1 MRIVALAAGPIIFA
15 LTFVVPAPAALP
27 TEGWRVMG
35 IAGLMAVWWLTAVI
49 PLEATALLP
58 IVLLPL
64 LGVAPIGDVTRSYA
78 DPIIF
83 LFLGGFF
90 LAATLERWNLH
101 KRFALATV
109 RIAGTDGPRVILA
122 FILASAALSMWISN
136 TATAVMML
144 PIAKAVAGGMDAPFP
159 TTSPGG
165 QAGGPFETRRSRD
178 APQGRRAGGLSPHP
192 SGVGDHTNAATGQGF
207 PVALMLA
214 IAYGC
219 SIGGVATLVGTPPNA
234 IFAGAARELLDV
246 DVSFGGWMLTG
257 LSVTLPMLLLCWL
270 LLLRLYRVRGHVP
283 GLDAAVA
290 RESARMARLA
300 GAERFIL
307 GVFAVTA
314 ASWIFRAPKTIG
326 GVRIP
331 GLSDILPGISDAG
344 IAIAAALVL
353 FVVPLRRSRF
363 PAALNWEAASKVP
376 WGILLLFGGGL
387 ALASAFAQSGL
398 TEWIGGRLEALRG
411 APFPVVI
418 LATTGLFVFL
428 TELTSNTATSA
439 LGMPLIAGVAL
450 GLGVPALP
458 LMAAVALAASMA
470 FMLPVA
476 TPPNA
481 IVFGSGALRPVHMA
495 KAGIWLNFLAIVV
508 ITLVVWVWL
517 V

>member
-1 MRIVALAAGPIIFA
+1 LTRLVALAAGPVIFA
-15 LTFVVPAPAALP
+15 LTFVVPAPASLP
-27 TEGWRVMG
+27 TEGWRVTG
-35 IAGLMAVWWLTAVI
+35 IAGMMAVWWLTAVI

-144 PIAKAVAGGMDAPFP
+144 PIAKAVAGGMDMGI
-159 TTSPGG
+159 PGG
-165 QAGGPFETRRSRD
+165 PA
-178 APQGRRAGGLSPHP
+178 GRRATPPPTSQGST
-192 SGVGDHTNAATGQGF
+192 STETGQGF

-234 IFAGAARELLDV
+234 IFAGAARQLLDI

-257 LSVTLPMLLLCWL
+257 LSVSLPMLILCWL

-283 GLDAAVA
+283 GLDDAVE
-290 RESARMARLA
+290 RESAAMTRLG

-331 GLSDILPGISDAG
+331 GLSDVLPGISDSG

-387 ALASAFAQSGL
+387 ALASAFAESGL
-398 TEWIGGRLEALRG
+398 TEWIGGRLETLRG

-418 LATTGLFVFL
+418 LATTALFVFL

-450 GLGVPALP
+450 GLGVPPLP
-458 LMAAVALAASMA
+458 LMAAAALAASMA

-481 IVFGSGALRPVHMA
+481 IVFGSGTLRPVHMA
-495 KAGIWLNFLAIVV
+495 KAGIWLNLLAIAV
-508 ITLVVWVWL
+508 ITLVIWIWVA
-517 V
+517 